1 MKLRK
6 YLREETVAQTGY
18 RKPITVSPTT
28 PVHEAIAKMQTE
40 RVGCVL
46 VVDQGTLAGIF
57 TERDVLKR
65 VLNVDRSTDTP
76 VSELMTPKPAVANES
91 EPIHCVLGR
100 MHSGG
105 LRHLPVVNDAGQA
118 IGTISVKRVS
128 SFIADHFASAVYNL
142 PPEPHQYGASREGA

>member
-1 MKLRK
+1 MIARTIRDVLKGQGFV
-6 YLREETVAQTGY
+6 TAQTTM
-18 RKPITVSPTT
+18 KVTDV
-28 PVHEAIAKMQTE
+28 AIVMKARSIGAIIVVEDT
-40 RVGCVL
+40 RL
-46 VVDQGTLAGIF
+46 VGIF

-65 VLNVDRSTDTP
+65 VLNVDCSTDTP

-128 SFIADHFASAVYNL
+128 SFLAEHFASAVYNL
-142 PPEPHQYGASREGA
+142 PPEPNQYGASREGA

>member
-6 YLREETVAQTGY
+6 YLQEETVAQTGY

-28 PVHEAIAKMQTE
+28 SVHDAVAKMQTE

-46 VVDQGTLAGIF
+46 VEDQGALVGIF

-65 VLNVDRSTDTP
+65 ALELDCSTDTP
-76 VSELMTPKPAVANES
+76 VSELMTPKPLVAKES

-100 MHSGG
+100 MYSGG

-142 PPEPHQYGASREGA
+142 PPEPNQYGASREGA